1 MGKFYIRIVVILL
14 IGHAFNIMNAC
25 PFVINKTVIQPTCG
39 SNGLLSFSMTPPP
52 ASGANYKVYLNGQ
65 LLSNLNGSIANLNS
79 LTPGTYKVVVTDNAT
94 GCKDSLDN
102 IVLDPAANALSAT
115 YYIDSPRCDTSTN
128 GRLALKIKNAS
139 AGTITY
145 AWRKDGNPFTN
156 NDSIVKP
163 AMKGKYAVTITD
175 AANCRFELDNMEIH
189 ELLGKMVAIDT
200 IVFPTSCDS
209 PNGKITINISARHR
223 DPFNWQKEIKYTWLN
238 RPDRDTFNFIDSLP
252 VGKYTLVVTDSL
264 KCYPLEI
271 KDIEIKQNPKPKAV
285 IRGTDTLCANVGFG
299 KLEVFLTQGDSVNID
314 YIWNQG
320 QVTKKVESSEIA
332 AGNYEC
338 IVVDRREGCRDT
350 ARWTIHPYPKKFIN
364 IVPEYKEVLKL
375 TPQML
380 TIDNPIGLY
389 NIVWSSNPALKYDI
403 LSNKDYAI
411 RSNNITE
418 NTTYFV
424 KANYGPK
431 CEVDTFITIKVI
443 DKKDVINDEN
453 IPNIFTP
460 GPGYLKNA
468 IYKLINLDNNGG
480 SVKLFN
486 SFEFKVYDRWGNLIF
501 NSDKETFE
509 WNGTD
514 AKGES
519 VMSGIYTYLMKYS
532 TVARPFDIQLRKG
545 TILLER

>member
-1 MGKFYIRIVVILL
+1 MGKYYIRILVLL
-14 IGHAFNIMNAC
+14 LVSNTFNLMNAC
-25 PFVINKTVIQPTCG
+25 TYVINKTIIQPTCG

-52 ASGANYKVYLNGQ
+52 SGGANYRVYKDGQ
-65 LLSNLNGSIANLNS
+65 FLVSINGSIANLNS
-79 LTPGTYKVVVTDNAT
+79 LTPGTYKVVVTDNSS

-115 YYIDSPRCDTSTN
+115 YYIDTPSCDTSTN

-139 AGTITY
+139 TGTITY

-175 AANCRFELDNMEIH
+175 AANCRFEIDNMEIH
-189 ELLGKMVAIDT
+189 ELLGKMLAIDT

-209 PNGKITINISARHR
+209 PNGKITINISARHY
-223 DPFNWQKEIKYTWLN
+223 DPFNWQKKIKYTWLN

-252 VGKYTLVVTDSL
+252 AGKYTLVVTDSL

-285 IRGTDTLCANVGFG
+285 IRGTDTLCANIGFG
-299 KLEVFLTQGDSVNID
+299 KLEAFVTLGDSMNIK
-314 YIWNQG
+314 YYWNQG
-320 QVTKKVESSEIA
+320 QNTKVVEGSSIV
-332 AGNYEC
+332 AGDYEC
-338 IVVDRREGCRDT
+338 IVEDLAGCVDT
-350 ARWTIHPYPKKFIN
+350 ARWTIHPYPEKFIN
-364 IVPEYKEVLKL
+364 IVPEYKEILKL

-380 TIDNPIGLY
+380 RIDSPIGLY
-389 NIVWSSNPALKYDI
+389 NIVWSSNPALKYDL
-403 LSNKDYAI
+403 LSNKDSVI
-411 RSNNITE
+411 RSNNVTE

-424 KANYGPK
+424 VANYGPN
-431 CEVDTFITIKVI
+431 CETKNNITIKVI
-443 DKKDVINDEN
+443 DKMDAIKDEN

-460 GPGYLKNA
+460 GPGNIKNT

-514 AKGES
+514 VKGEPA
-519 VMSGIYTYLMKYS
+519 MSGIYTYLMKYS